1 MTRIGMALLI
11 ATSVSAAVSAMAEM
25 RGWRRVL
32 YVFKPLTMLFV
43 IASFVSGRPDGP
55 IAWVWVFVAVG
66 LVASLAGDVL
76 LMLESDHFVSG
87 LASFLV
93 AHCFYI
99 LAFATRV
106 LEVPGFAADLGFW
119 LPIAVLLLYAVFTFR
134 YLEPSLGPVKIPV
147 AVYVGVITM
156 MGWFAAAGYAMVGDQ
171 ASSEALTGA
180 VLFMASDTL
189 LAMHRFRSRL
199 PAGPLWIFSTYVAA
213 QWLIAAS
220 ANH

>member
-1 MTRIGMALLI
+1 MTRFGIALLI
-11 ATSVSAAVSAMAEM
+11 ATAVSAAVSALAEI

-43 IASFVSGRPDGP
+43 IASFVSGRPAGP
-55 IAWVWVFVAVG
+55 VAWVWVFVAVG

-76 LMLESDHFVSG
+76 LMLESDHFVAG

-93 AHCFYI
+93 AHVFYI
-99 LAFATRV
+99 FAFAMRAFG
-106 LEVPGFAADLGFW
+106 VPGFATDMGFW
-119 LPIAVLLLYAVFTFR
+119 LPLAVLLLYAIFTFR
-134 YLEPSLGPVKIPV
+134 YLEPSLGPVKVPV
-147 AVYVGVITM
+147 AVYVAVITI
-156 MGWFAAAGYAMVGDQ
+156 MGWQAAAGYAMIGDQ